1 MTKPAAMIG
10 RVAIANYAEVDR
22 MTETG
27 VLTDVIKTDFG
38 WVGLAVSERG
48 VRELMLPLP
57 TEAEARMKLTGP
69 SHATPAVVALRDRLA
84 QAITAYYAGEAIDF
98 DDFPVDLGS
107 TPFIDAVR
115 STVRAIPRGEV
126 RSYGEVAAKVGHPGA
141 ARAVGQVMAKNPVTV
156 IIPCHRVVGSSG
168 RLTGFG
174 GGLPMKQ
181 QMLSMEGVSLT
192 AAGLVPLR

>member
-1 MTKPAAMIG
+1 M
-10 RVAIANYAEVDR
+10 

-27 VLTDVIKTDFG
+27 VLTDAIKTDFG
-38 WVGLAVSERG
+38 WVGLTVSERG
-48 VRELMLPLP
+48 VRELLLPLP
-57 TEAEARMKLTGP
+57 TEAEVRLKLASP
-69 SHATPAVVALRDRLA
+69 SHATPAVDALRDRLA

-98 DDFPVDLGS
+98 DDFPLDLSG

-192 AAGLVPLR
+192 PAGQVPVR

>member
-1 MTKPAAMIG
+1 
-10 RVAIANYAEVDR
+10 
-22 MTETG
+22 
-27 VLTDVIKTDFG
+27 
-38 WVGLAVSERG
+38 
-48 VRELMLPLP
+48 
-57 TEAEARMKLTGP
+57 
-69 SHATPAVVALRDRLA
+69 LA

-98 DDFPVDLGS
+98 DDFPLDLGS

-126 RSYGEVAAKVGHPGA
+126 LSYGQVAAMVGHPGA

-156 IIPCHRVVGSSG
+156 IIPCHRVVGSNG

-192 AAGLVPLR
+192 STGLVPIR